1 MELCCYV
8 ALAITP
14 IRWMRPV
21 TLGLVATFVA
31 LWSFLPGVETILFL
45 AFGVGAMVRIWNI
58 PTTVRSCGVALA
70 IAIGLFALHLTPLG
84 ALALAYAALGLM
96 HLPLRV
102 ERDLSYG
109 VYVFAYPITLALG
122 SLGAST
128 AVAAIA
134 TIAIVL
140 PLSLASWTWVER
152 PAIGLR
158 DLRLRRVGARQ
169 VARLT
174 SRRAVSVAILES

>member
-1 MELCCYV
+1 M
-8 ALAITP
+8 
-14 IRWMRPV
+14 
-21 TLGLVATFVA
+21 LVA
-31 LWSFLPGVETILFL
+31 
-45 AFGVGAMVRIWNI
+45 VGLYAM
-58 PTTVRSCGVALA
+58 
-70 IAIGLFALHLTPLG
+70 HLTPLAG
-84 ALALAYAALGLM
+84 MALAYAALGLM

-109 VYVFAYPITLALG
+109 VYVFAYPITLAFG

-158 DLRLRRVGARQ
+158 DLRLRRVAARQ
-169 VARLT
+169 VAAFRT
-174 SRRAVSVAILES
+174 VAARA